1 MRDINW
7 GALLIDWFP
16 MLVLVGVWL
25 YFMRQ
30 MQSAKSPQR
39 QYMAAH
45 LAEQKRHNEQMER
58 LIAAL
63 VARGDAKS

>member
-1 MRDINW
+1 MRDINRV
-7 GALLIDWFP
+7 GLLIDWLP
-16 MLVLVGVWL
+16 MLLLIGVWL

-30 MQSAKSPQR
+30 MQSAESPQR
-39 QYMAAH
+39 QYMVAH

-58 LIAAL
+58 VIAAL